1 MVDLGSYVEGVVC
14 LIGRSIN
21 LKVEEVTS
29 TIPGT
34 NLHDKRPDPSWR
46 INFAY
51 PRASHEQPPP
61 DRKQRSCFY
70 STFFILTLLWN
81 TVANVLALQGTQRE
95 RERTE

>member
-1 MVDLGSYVEGVVC
+1 MWRAL
-14 LIGRSIN
+14 SIRLDEVSTAF

-51 PRASHEQPPP
+51 PRASHEQPPS
-61 DRKQRSCFY
+61 DRKQRSYFY